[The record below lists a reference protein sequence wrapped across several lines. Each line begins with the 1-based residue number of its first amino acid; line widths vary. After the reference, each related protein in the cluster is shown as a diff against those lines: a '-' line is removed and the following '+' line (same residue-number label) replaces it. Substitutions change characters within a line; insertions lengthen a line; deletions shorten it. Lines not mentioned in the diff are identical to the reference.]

1 MNARREYLCTL
12 LRGGM
17 RGNMI
22 TLFRILRCW
31 QLKTKWK
38 LALWRFWDRQ
48 AAAVIQDPAA
58 LEKKLMDSLAA
69 IIHETNA
76 ETPVE

>member
-48 AAAVIQDPAA
+48 AAAVIRDPAA

-69 IIHETNA
+69 IIHETNE
-76 ETPVE
+76 ETPEE

>member
-17 RGNMI
+17 RGNMT

-48 AAAVIQDPAA
+48 AAAVIRDPAA

-69 IIHETNA
+69 IIHETNE
-76 ETPVE
+76 ETPEE